1 MAPALAFH
9 KVDDAFEWGVTR
21 INPKRFRSLILFL
34 KEAGYQGM
42 SVEQYFDIDH
52 PLPNKPVILTFDDGY
67 QKLYEHAIPVLREV
81 DFSATL
87 FVITDYIG
95 KMNTWDVNLGG
106 FKFSHL
112 NWSEIREIQSMGFEI
127 GSHTVSHPHLTW
139 LKETDIR
146 FELEASRKSLEDGL
160 GSEVETVSF
169 PFGRYNETV
178 LEMAKLA
185 GYEHACA
192 FFKKKKNLRKYKESF
207 VLERKAHYIFD
218 TYRSLNA
225 KLNPES
231 VSGKLETAKL
241 KLINL
246 GSYGTSLVKILKR

>member
-1 MAPALAFH
+1 
-9 KVDDAFEWGVTR
+9 
-21 INPKRFRSLILFL
+21 
-34 KEAGYQGM
+34 M
-42 SVEQYFDIDH
+42 SVEQYFDTDQ
-52 PLPNKPVILTFDDGY
+52 PLPDKPVILTFDDGY
-67 QKLYEHAIPVLREV
+67 QRLYEHAIPVLRKV
-81 DFSATL
+81 GFSATL

-95 KMNTWDVNLGG
+95 EMNTWDVNLGG
-106 FKFSHL
+106 FKFAHL
-112 NWSEIREIQSMGFEI
+112 SWPEIREIRSMGFEI

-139 LKETDIR
+139 LKEADIR
-146 FELEASRKSLEDGL
+146 FQLEASRKSLEDGL
-160 GSEVETVSF
+160 GNKVKTISF

-178 LEMAKLA
+178 LRLTEFA
-185 GYEHACA
+185 GYEHACV
-192 FFKKKKNLRKYKESF
+192 FFKKKKKLKKYKESF

-225 KLNPES
+225 KLNSQS